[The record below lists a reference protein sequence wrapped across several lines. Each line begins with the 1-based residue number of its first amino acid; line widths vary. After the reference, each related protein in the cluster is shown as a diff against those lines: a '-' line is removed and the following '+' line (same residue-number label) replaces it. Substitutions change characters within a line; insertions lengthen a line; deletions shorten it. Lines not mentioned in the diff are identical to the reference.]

1 MKVSTPLISTI
12 IPVYNGESYLREAID
27 STLNQTYSNHEV
39 VVINDGSTDN
49 TAQIAQS
56 YSSAVKYH
64 FQPNSGLS
72 GARNTGVQRS
82 RGDYLAFLDAD
93 DLFMPEKLEL
103 QFECFNADPVLDMV
117 FGHVEQFYS
126 PDLSDGERAQFA
138 VSEMVMPGLFAG
150 AMLVNRLAFLQAGY
164 YDPNLRV
171 GQFLDWYMKAKERG
185 LKQFILTEVVV
196 KRRIHLTNMSSQA
209 SRNDKIDFARLIK
222 AGLDR
227 RRGNKS
233 E

>member
-39 VVINDGSTDN
+39 IVIDDGSTDN

-56 YSSAVKYH
+56 YSNAVKYH

-72 GARNTGVQRS
+72 AARNTGVKRS

-93 DLFMPEKLEL
+93 DLFMPEKLGL
-103 QFECFNADPVLDMV
+103 QLECFNTDPTLDMV

-126 PDLSDGERAQFA
+126 PDLSEGERVKFS

-164 YDPNLRV
+164 YDPTLRM

-185 LKQFILTEVVV
+185 LKQFILAEVVV
-196 KRRIHLTNMSSQA
+196 KRRIHRTNMSSQA
-209 SRNDKIDFARLIK
+209 SRNEIGDFARLIK